1 MILEITIF
9 FLLFSITGPA
19 LPFGLKLSA
28 MAETP
33 NGKGV
38 LLFGGSDS
46 DGHRDRILELQA
58 GANSWNILNNRLKFQ
73 RYVHVVIP
81 LQ

>member
-1 MILEITIF
+1 
-9 FLLFSITGPA
+9 
-19 LPFGLKLSA
+19 